1 MANHIPLMT
10 ALVSAIFTVLLFWQY
25 THRRKRHQLIWTAAL
40 ALYSLTAFMEYLAN
54 PDIVGPGLFLIKLY
68 YSGTGPMVGLLGA
81 GVLHLLASRRWSDGY
96 LASVLVLSAIV
107 VLCTFSVQI
116 SSAEISSAFSAG
128 LPQGFRTIV
137 KEFPMTAR
145 IPTMVLNIT
154 GAIFLIGGALF
165 SYVKDRRRTYNIP
178 LALGGILPS
187 LGGASLGFFNN
198 ADIFF
203 EFELVGTVL
212 LFLGFILSIRYL
224 SRRDDQ
230 TATREGTPHHQTT
243 WRSSDSTG
251 MGVKQPLTA
260 RPDGQRFC

>member
-1 MANHIPLMT
+1 MANHIPLVT
-10 ALVSAIFTVLLFWQY
+10 AVVSAIFTTLLLWQY
-25 THRRKRHQLIWTAAL
+25 TRRKKRHQLIWTVAL

-81 GVLHLLASRRWSDGY
+81 GVLYLLAPRRWSDGY
-96 LASVLVLSAIV
+96 LASVLILTAIV
-107 VLCTFSVQI
+107 VLFTFSVQI
-116 SSAEISSAFSAG
+116 SSSEISSAFNAG

-137 KEFPMTAR
+137 KDFPMTAR
-145 IPTMVLNIT
+145 IPTIVLNIT

-165 SYVKDRRRTYNIP
+165 SYIRDRSRTYNIP

-187 LGGASLGFFNN
+187 LGGASLGFYSN

-203 EFELVGTVL
+203 EFELAGTTL

-224 SRRDDQ
+224 SRRDDR
-230 TATREGTPHHQTT
+230 TSSREATVHR
-243 WRSSDSTG
+243 
-251 MGVKQPLTA
+251 
-260 RPDGQRFC
+260 